1 MDGQEFYSE
10 FSAWLDEVLKEEL
23 PQGIAAFNFNLYEGE
38 DAFDIQLIG
47 ASRFDEADD
56 DWACD
61 EAFSSEEDVYYLP
74 RESEDIEW
82 QEGLSCAADL
92 VDLYLDQGQYAGK
105 LKAAQAVAIGFVD
118 GDLTILYTR
127 E

>member
-1 MDGQEFYSE
+1 MDGQEFYGE

-47 ASRFDEADD
+47 ASRF
-56 DWACD
+56 D